1 MIPLALFDKLF
12 GIAFRLVVACTLAFW
27 AAAAPAATILV
38 YGDSLS
44 AGYGLP
50 SGKDWASLL
59 AGRLREEG
67 FNYKV
72 ANASISGE
80 TTLGGRNR
88 IAASLKQHRP
98 QVVVLALGANDGLRG
113 ASLDEMRANLEALVD
128 ASRKSGALV
137 LLVGMRLPPNY
148 GAAYTQKFQQV
159 FGEVAASRKVALVPF
174 LFEGFADKRGHFLPD
189 TVHPAA
195 NAQPIILETVWKGLR
210 PLLKKP

>member
-1 MIPLALFDKLF
+1 MFRFTAACALALS
-12 GIAFRLVVACTLAFW
+12 

-88 IAASLKQHRP
+88 IAASLKQHQP
-98 QVVVLALGANDGLRG
+98 DVVILALGANDGLRG
-113 ASLDEMRANLEALVD
+113 ASLVEMRSNLEALVD
-128 ASRKSGALV
+128 ASRESGARV

-148 GAAYTQKFQQV
+148 GAAYTEKFQKV
-159 FGEVAASRKVALVPF
+159 FAEVAASRKVALAPF
-174 LFEGFADKRGHFLPD
+174 LFEGFADKRDYFQSD
-189 TVHPAA
+189 TVHPSA
-195 NAQPIILETVWKGLR
+195 NAQPIILETVWKGLK
-210 PLLKKP
+210 PLLKKS

>member
-1 MIPLALFDKLF
+1 MIPSRLC
-12 GIAFRLVVACTLAFW
+12 IAFRLVVACTLALG

-50 SGKDWASLL
+50 SGRDWASLL

-88 IAASLKQHRP
+88 IAAALKQHQP
-98 QVVVLALGANDGLRG
+98 EIVILALGANDGLRG
-113 ASLDEMRANLEALVD
+113 ASLAEMRANLEALVD
-128 ASRKSGALV
+128 ASRKFRARV

-148 GAAYTQKFQQV
+148 GAGYTEKFRQT
-159 FGEVAASRKVALVPF
+159 FDEVAASRKVPLVPF
-174 LFEGFADKRGHFLPD
+174 MFEGFAEKQAYFLQD
-189 TVHPAA
+189 TIHPAA
-195 NAQPIILETVWKGLR
+195 DAQPIILETVWKGLK
-210 PLLKKP
+210 PLLKRQ